1 MDKEPVL
8 ELKGISKRFG
18 KFTANDNI
26 NLKIY
31 PGEVHAVL
39 GENGAGKST
48 LMNIIYGLYMPDEGE
63 IYRNGKKVSI
73 KSPKDAMK
81 MGIGMVHQHYM
92 LVDVFTSSENVFLI
106 DDTPDWKP
114 INQKA
119 IEKSLK
125 EVGEKFGLEVDTHS
139 TVDKLT
145 VGMQQRL
152 EILKLLHIGADILIL
167 DEPTAVLAPQE
178 CDMLFET
185 IEKLIAHG
193 KSVVFISHKLDEVV
207 KISDR
212 ITILSHGKVVGEM
225 LRKEANK
232 EKIVS
237 MMVGEQVKAPQA
249 VRVDAIDHGDVP
261 LIELKDVTAKDDRGV
276 ETIHDLDFKLYK
288 GEIVGIAGVE
298 GNGQTE
304 LAEIMAGIRGI
315 ENGNIFLEGK
325 EVKAGNCPA
334 FIKEE
339 VSYVPADRNSVGT
352 IKTFP
357 LFENW
362 LLRSKK
368 KTNKHH
374 VVNYKELKE
383 ETKYGMEMYDVRAR
397 GVNDITGN
405 LSGGNLQKFI
415 LAREM
420 TKKPKSMICEYPT
433 RGVDIKASWFIRENI
448 LHARDS
454 GMGVVLI
461 SGDLEELFFLSDIIF
476 VMYKGKI
483 IGQADPKTATVQEI
497 GNLMMGITAE
507 E

>member
-1 MDKEPVL
+1 M
-8 ELKGISKRFG
+8 
-18 KFTANDNI
+18 
-26 NLKIY
+26 
-31 PGEVHAVL
+31 
-39 GENGAGKST
+39 
-48 LMNIIYGLYMPDEGE
+48 
-63 IYRNGKKVSI
+63 
-73 KSPKDAMK
+73 
-81 MGIGMVHQHYM
+81 
-92 LVDVFTSSENVFLI
+92 
-106 DDTPDWKP
+106 
-114 INQKA
+114 
-119 IEKSLK
+119 
-125 EVGEKFGLEVDTHS
+125 
-139 TVDKLT
+139 
-145 VGMQQRL
+145 
-152 EILKLLHIGADILIL
+152 
-167 DEPTAVLAPQE
+167 LAPQE

-193 KSVVFISHKLDEVV
+193 KSIVFISHKLDEVV

-225 LRKEANK
+225 LRNEANK

-249 VRVDAIDHGDVP
+249 VRVDVMDHGDVP
-261 LIELKDVTAKDDRGV
+261 LIELKNISVKDDRGV

-304 LAEIMAGIRGI
+304 LAEVTAGIRGI
-315 ENGNIFLEGK
+315 TEGK
-325 EVKAGNCPA
+325 ILLNGREVKAGEC
-334 FIKEE
+334 FQFVKEE
-339 VSYVPADRNSVGT
+339 VAYVPADRNSVGT

-362 LLRSKK
+362 LLRSRK
-368 KTNKHH
+368 KTNRHH
-374 VVNYKELKE
+374 VVSYKDLKE
-383 ETKYGMEMYDVRAR
+383 ETRCGMEMYDVRAR
-397 GVNDITGN
+397 GVEDITGN

-448 LHARDS
+448 LHARDY

-461 SGDLEELFFLSDIIF
+461 SGDLEELFFLSDVIF

-497 GNLMMGITAE
+497 GNLMMGITE
-507 E
+507 GE